1 MANNLHVTEIIP
13 AYALACLEADE
24 ANLVAEH
31 LAICGLCRAELQG
44 YQEVAGQMAY
54 ALPQAE
60 PPQALRA
67 ALLERLPAVSGK
79 PGATDRRASWWQ
91 RNVWPAVQQ
100 IVRPAVQQ
108 IVRPAV
114 QQFDRPAVQQFD
126 RPAVQLPADR
136 TAGQRGGLPRLA
148 PAWALASLVVILFLG
163 ASNVLLW
170 QQMRDL
176 RASQPAPLKVV
187 TLTGSQVAP
196 TASGLIVISRDG
208 RYGTLVVDELPALD
222 EARQYQLWLIQ
233 DGQRTSG
240 AVFSVS
246 PDGYGSVWVS
256 SPQPLIDYSSFGI
269 TIEPKGGSPG
279 PTGDKVLGGDL

>member
-1 MANNLHVTEIIP
+1 MANNLHVTELIP

-31 LAICGLCRAELQG
+31 LATCSICRAELHS

-54 ALPQAE
+54 ALPQVE
-60 PPQALRA
+60 PPQALKA
-67 ALLERLPAVSGK
+67 AVLERLPAISGK
-79 PGATDRRASWWQ
+79 PVVADRLASWWQ
-91 RNVWPAVQQ
+91 RTVERTAE
-100 IVRPAVQQ
+100 
-108 IVRPAV
+108 
-114 QQFDRPAVQQFD
+114 
-126 RPAVQLPADR
+126 R

-148 PAWALASLVVILFLG
+148 PAWALASLVLILFLG

-176 RASQPAPLKVV
+176 RARQPAPLKVV

-196 TASGLIVISRDG
+196 TASGLIVISKDG
-208 RYGTLVVDELPALD
+208 RHGTLVVDELPALD
-222 EARQYQLWLIQ
+222 EARQYQLWLIR
-233 DGQRTSG
+233 DGRRTSG

-246 PDGYGSVWVS
+246 PDGYSSTWVS
-256 SPQPLIDYSSFGI
+256 SPRPLIDYSSFGV